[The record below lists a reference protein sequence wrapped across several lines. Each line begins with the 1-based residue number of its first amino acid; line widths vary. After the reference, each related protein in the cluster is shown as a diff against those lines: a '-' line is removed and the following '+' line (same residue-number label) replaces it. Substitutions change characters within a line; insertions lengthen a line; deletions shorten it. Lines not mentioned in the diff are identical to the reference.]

1 MIRLRH
7 FAVTAALAVL
17 TACDAQS
24 TDHLFAPKADLV
36 TSNAPDVVKT
46 RNVIRGNRVT
56 GLIQATG
63 GAISI
68 DGHTLKVPAGAVGQP
83 TWFSMQVVE
92 ASVVHVRLKAWRA
105 ADGAAVTQFPSVP
118 VELTLDASRIEKL
131 DPTGLVIVYLRDG
144 TYTGAREEVRSVV
157 NQNNWTVTGYLT
169 HFSAYALARREFS
182 PGID

>member
-1 MIRLRH
+1 MTRLRH
-7 FAVTAALAVL
+7 YAVTAVFAVL
-17 TACDAQS
+17 AACDAQN
-24 TDHLFAPKADLV
+24 TDHLLAPEADLI

-46 RNVIRGNRVT
+46 KTIVRGNRVT
-56 GLIQATG
+56 GLIQPTG
-63 GAISI
+63 GSVSV
-68 DGHTLKVPAGAVGQP
+68 DGNTLNVPAGAVGQP

-92 ASVVHVRLKAWRA
+92 GSVVHVRLKAWRA
-105 ADGAAVTQFPSVP
+105 ADGAAVTQFPNVA

-144 TYTGAREEVRSVV
+144 TYDGAREEVRSIV

-169 HFSAYALARREFS
+169 HFSSYALAREFS